1 MHQSAHVTRRYGVST
16 VAKFVQQKI
25 FTQKLRPSTSFA
37 CQEDKL
43 ETMSVKPNERP
54 SFFKILIMDFSRR
67 LRLPLVFSQ
76 RYGSALHGSVRL
88 RTSSGKIW
96 FVKLEQ
102 KDEDERYCF
111 TRGWNKFAEDVGLEM
126 GEFLVFRFVGGS
138 MFDVSVYG
146 VHGCEREIPGAGFQ
160 VEDSDPDEQVELSK
174 DDVSNVIKKK
184 RSSAGNTHTSESDRS
199 PKETSPLY
207 FEIRLKMHHK
217 SRVSLPKRFWMA
229 AGLPGKQTV
238 ELEYL
243 PKHCRQVVMLD
254 HRQRNRTEIAFG
266 WSEFRKSNGLVYGK
280 TYSFEFKPSRNAIE
294 VQELKTLN
302 YRSENSYL

>member
-1 MHQSAHVTRRYGVST
+1 MQ
-16 VAKFVQQKI
+16 
-25 FTQKLRPSTSFA
+25 
-37 CQEDKL
+37 
-43 ETMSVKPNERP
+43 
-54 SFFKILIMDFSRR
+54 
-67 LRLPLVFSQ
+67 RLPLVFSQ

-111 TRGWNKFAEDVGLEM
+111 TRGWSKFAEMIGLEM

-184 RSSAGNTHTSESDRS
+184 PSSAGNTHTSESDRS

-243 PKHCRQVVMLD
+243 PKRRCQVVMLD

-266 WSEFRKSNGLVYGK
+266 WSEFRKSNALVYGK
-280 TYSFEFKPSRNAIE
+280 TYSFEFKPSSNAIE

-302 YRSENSYL
+302 YRSENSYS